1 MLALVRPLAQEVVIP
16 GDFLDT
22 TYLYIHKYIIS
33 QQNGNGKRLCSVDKG
48 IINIVRYYMFILY
61 VKLKHYSS
69 YHMQLTIT

>member
-16 GDFLDT
+16 GDFLDR
-22 TYLYIHKYIIS
+22 YNIFVHIS

>member
-16 GDFLDT
+16 GNFLDT
-22 TYLYIHKYIIS
+22 TYLYIYIS